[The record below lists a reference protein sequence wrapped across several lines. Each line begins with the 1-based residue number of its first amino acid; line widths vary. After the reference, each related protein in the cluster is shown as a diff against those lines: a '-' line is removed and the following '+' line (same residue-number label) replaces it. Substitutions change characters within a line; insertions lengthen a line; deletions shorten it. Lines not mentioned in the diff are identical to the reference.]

1 MNTTDNKP
9 DTNDELS
16 HAGTKGMKW
25 GVRRYQNPDGSLTEL
40 GKKRYSSAKRDVM
53 DSARSKA
60 YDEAVKKQLLKDPA
74 NVTLAKQK
82 GREASKAATA
92 TTKINET
99 KLRKDT
105 FDAAVKNDLDATN
118 TVLREGGNAARTAS
132 SAVKNLKVKVKRMDL
147 SEMTDKEMRDRIAR
161 EQLESQ
167 YDSMFNTTRHRVES
181 GRNAVASILD
191 GLGTATTL
199 TASALAI
206 ALAVKQL
213 KG

>member
-1 MNTTDNKP
+1 MNITDNKP

-25 GVRRYQNPDGSLTEL
+25 GVRRYQNEDGTLTEL
-40 GKKRYSSAKRDVM
+40 GKKRYSSAKRDIM
-53 DSARSKA
+53 DSARAKA
-60 YDEAVKKQLLKDPA
+60 YDEAVKAHLKKHPGDTA
-74 NVTLAKQK
+74 GAKAAGK
-82 GREASKAATA
+82 LASKDATA

-118 TVLREGGNAARTAS
+118 TILRESSNAARTAS
-132 SAVKNLKVKVKRMDL
+132 SAVKNIKVNVKRMDL

-167 YDSMFNTTRHRVES
+167 YDSMFNTTRHKVER
-181 GRNAVASILD
+181 GRDTVANILD